1 MGTVRK
7 PAVKHNAIGKMATH
21 GAHTPRRVILHTT
34 ESGDVAGVSDVSG
47 VFAFWRQ
54 QGRGYGAHL
63 VIDAEGNTG
72 QGAYGNAIVWATY
85 GANTGSL
92 QIEMVGRAKW
102 TMLDWVRPSRR
113 RQLNEV
119 AKWIAWWNLLYD
131 IPIRFDTDAGVCRHR
146 DFPAGGHTDPGAGFP
161 LGWVLKR
168 ARAYRR
174 TGW

>member
-1 MGTVRK
+1 MGRVRK
-7 PAVKHNAIGKMATH
+7 PVVRHNAIGRMATH
-21 GAHTPRRVILHTT
+21 GKHTPRRIILHST
-34 ESGDVAGVSDVSG
+34 ESGDTRGIGDVSG
-47 VFAFWRQ
+47 VFAFWRR

-72 QGAYGNAIVWATY
+72 QGAPGNQIVWATY

-92 QIEMVGRAKW
+92 QVEMVGRAKW
-102 TMLDWVRPSRR
+102 RMIDWIRPSRR

-119 AKWIAWWNLLYD
+119 AKWIAWWNLLYG
-131 IPIRFDTDAGVCRHR
+131 IPIVLSTSAGVARHR

-168 ARAYRR
+168 ARLYRR
-174 TGW
+174 KGW